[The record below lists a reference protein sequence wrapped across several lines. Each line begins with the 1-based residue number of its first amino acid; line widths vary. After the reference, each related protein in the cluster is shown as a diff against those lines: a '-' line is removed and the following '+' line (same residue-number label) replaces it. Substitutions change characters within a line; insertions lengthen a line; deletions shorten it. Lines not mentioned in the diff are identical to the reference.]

1 MIMGNFVDPLWENGA
16 TLRAARLSRQGT
28 VLRRQQN
35 KTLRYPSALLQGDPV
50 SAPGSPASREG
61 PAVPEMQ
68 GLEHAGE
75 QGKES

>member
-35 KTLRYPSALLQGDPV
+35 ETLRYPSALLQGDPV